1 MIFIE
6 IIIVSTYSFTT
17 ALGFMFC
24 GYHMHKTDKRESS
37 NIAAAAAAA
46 AAAVSVIDT
55 QTQTDPIISVVV
67 IEHPNSELSCSKL
80 V

>member
-1 MIFIE
+1 MVFIE

-17 ALGFMFC
+17 ALGCMFC

-37 NIAAAAAAA
+37 NIGPV
-46 AAAVSVIDT
+46 AAVSVIDT

>member
-1 MIFIE
+1 MVFIE

-17 ALGFMFC
+17 ALGCMFC
-24 GYHMHKTDKRESS
+24 GFFCYVCMHKTDKRESS
-37 NIAAAAAAA
+37 NIGPV
-46 AAAVSVIDT
+46 AAVSVIDT

-67 IEHPNSELSCSKL
+67 IEHPDNELSCSKL

>member
-1 MIFIE
+1 
-6 IIIVSTYSFTT
+6 
-17 ALGFMFC
+17 
-24 GYHMHKTDKRESS
+24 MHKTDKRESS
-37 NIAAAAAAA
+37 NIAAAAAA

>member
-1 MIFIE
+1 M
-6 IIIVSTYSFTT
+6 
-17 ALGFMFC
+17 LC
-24 GYHMHKTDKRESS
+24 GHHMHKIDKRESS
-37 NIAAAAAAA
+37 NIAAAD

-55 QTQTDPIISVVV
+55 QTQTDPIISIVV

>member
-1 MIFIE
+1 
-6 IIIVSTYSFTT
+6 
-17 ALGFMFC
+17 
-24 GYHMHKTDKRESS
+24 MHKTDIRESS
-37 NIAAAAAAA
+37 NIAAAA

>member
-1 MIFIE
+1 MIFID
-6 IIIVSTYSFTT
+6 ILTLSTT
-17 ALGFMFC
+17 AFGCMLC
-24 GYHMHKTDKRESS
+24 GHHMHKIDKRESVVVES
-37 NIAAAAAAA
+37 K
-46 AAAVSVIDT
+46 

>member
-1 MIFIE
+1 
-6 IIIVSTYSFTT
+6 
-17 ALGFMFC
+17 MFC
-24 GYHMHKTDKRESS
+24 GHHMHKIDKRESS
-37 NIAAAAAAA
+37 NIAAA

-55 QTQTDPIISVVV
+55 QTQTDPIISIVV

>member
-1 MIFIE
+1 MIFVE

-17 ALGFMFC
+17 ALGCMFC

-37 NIAAAAAAA
+37 NIGPV
-46 AAAVSVIDT
+46 AAVSVIDT

>member
-1 MIFIE
+1 MVFIE

-17 ALGFMFC
+17 ALGCMFC

-37 NIAAAAAAA
+37 NIGPV
-46 AAAVSVIDT
+46 AAVSVIDT

-67 IEHPNSELSCSKL
+67 IEHPDNELSCSK
-80 V
+80 VV

>member
-17 ALGFMFC
+17 ALGCMFC
-24 GYHMHKTDKRESS
+24 RYHMHKTDKRESS
-37 NIAAAAAAA
+37 NIVAAA

>member
-1 MIFIE
+1 MIFVE

-17 ALGFMFC
+17 ALGCMFC

-37 NIAAAAAAA
+37 NIG
-46 AAAVSVIDT
+46 AAVSVIDT
-55 QTQTDPIISVVV
+55 QTQTDPITSVVV